1 MATSVKDAQ
10 QKLNGK
16 VLGKPGISGTAIGMK
31 NGGPCLKVY
40 VSDDAAAKRVPG
52 SVSGFPVVV
61 EKSGSFRRLDA

>member
-1 MATSVKDAQ
+1 MASKVEAAQ
-10 QKLNGK
+10 EKLNGK

-40 VSDDAAAKRVPG
+40 VSDSAAAKRVPG
-52 SVSGFPVVV
+52 SVGGIPVVV